1 MGITIT
7 ILEPD
12 AKRLFDRSITGYRA
26 ANTALDAAING
37 ENWSAINLAQ
47 STRELHANTIAL
59 IVNMYADTAV
69 GQGAQ
74 S

>member
-12 AKRLFDRSITGYRA
+12 TKRLFDRSITGYRA
-26 ANTALDAAING
+26 ANTALDAAINE
-37 ENWSAINLAQ
+37 ENWCAINLAQ
-47 STRELHANTIAL
+47 SNRELHANTIAL
-59 IVNMYADTAV
+59 IVNMYADFTLV
-69 GQGAQ
+69 QGAQ